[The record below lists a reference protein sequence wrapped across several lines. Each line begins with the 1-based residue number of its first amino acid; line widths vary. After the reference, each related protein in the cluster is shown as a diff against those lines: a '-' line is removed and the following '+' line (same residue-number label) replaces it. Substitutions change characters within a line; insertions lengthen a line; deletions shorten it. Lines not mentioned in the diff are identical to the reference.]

1 MADNPE
7 NSENTETTLKME
19 DIASEV
25 ILDEPKQDVV
35 SELEQVPKPA
45 PKRTGRPAG
54 VKDTKPRAK
63 RQPRV
68 KAVTIEEEVLPRALP
83 ESRPIPTSSYDDKS
97 AMMLELLRLQATS
110 RQQRKVDQWNS
121 WFQ

>member
-35 SELEQVPKPA
+35 SELEQVPNP
-45 PKRTGRPAG
+45 
-54 VKDTKPRAK
+54 D
-63 RQPRV
+63 
-68 KAVTIEEEVLPRALP
+68 
-83 ESRPIPTSSYDDKS
+83 
-97 AMMLELLRLQATS
+97 
-110 RQQRKVDQWNS
+110 
-121 WFQ
+121 